1 MAKLL
6 EEMNTQELGQLFPII
21 LTEYNA
27 EWPKLYLSEKELIER
42 TIDIYSIVRIQH
54 IGSTSVPGISAKPTI
69 DILLEINNDSDTEIL
84 IQKFHGIGYRH
95 SPQPDKPAPH
105 LMFMKG
111 YTPRG
116 FENQAYHVH
125 VRYSGDWDELYFR
138 DYLIRHLDAAQKYVN
153 LKQELKKQFEHD
165 REAYTLGKSEFIKA
179 VTQRARKELGNKY

>member
-1 MAKLL
+1 MAKPL

-21 LTEYNA
+21 LMEYNP
-27 EWPKLYLSEKELIER
+27 EWLKLYLSEKELIER

-54 IGSTSVPGISAKPTI
+54 IGSTSVPGICAKPTI
-69 DILLEINNDSDTEIL
+69 DILLEIIDDMDVAML
-84 IQKFHGIGYRH
+84 IQKFHEIGYFH
-95 SPQPDKPAPH
+95 SRQPDKPAPH

-116 FENQAYHVH
+116 FEGQAYHVH

-138 DYLIRHLDAAQKYVN
+138 DYLIHHPDTAQKYVN
-153 LKQELKKQFEHD
+153 MKRELKKQFEHD

-179 VTQRARKELGNKY
+179 VTQHARKEFGNKY